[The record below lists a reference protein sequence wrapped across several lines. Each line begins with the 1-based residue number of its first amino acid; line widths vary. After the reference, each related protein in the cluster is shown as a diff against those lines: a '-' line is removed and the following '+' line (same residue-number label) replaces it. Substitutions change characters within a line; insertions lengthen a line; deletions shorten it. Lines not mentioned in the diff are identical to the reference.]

1 MIFFFFFF
9 LIGITNLDAYEQET
23 GNEDG
28 QVKYLAFFLN
38 TGEKGKCGGR

>member
-1 MIFFFFFF
+1 MIFFFFF
-9 LIGITNLDAYEQET
+9 LIGITNLDAYEEEI

-28 QVKYLAFFLN
+28 QVKYLAFSLD